1 MQIAYGGHRQMAS
14 SDYHLKQ
21 AQIALRMALVEPDVV
36 KAARLS
42 LLALNHFDKAE
53 SSEPRCFPSH
63 RTSREDDQDR
73 A

>member
-1 MQIAYGGHRQMAS
+1 MGS

-21 AQIALRMALVEPDVV
+21 AQIALRMALVEPDMV

-42 LLALNHFDKAE
+42 LLALNHFNEAE
-53 SSEPRCFPSH
+53 SSKPRCFPR
-63 RTSREDDQDR
+63 RTSREDDHDC